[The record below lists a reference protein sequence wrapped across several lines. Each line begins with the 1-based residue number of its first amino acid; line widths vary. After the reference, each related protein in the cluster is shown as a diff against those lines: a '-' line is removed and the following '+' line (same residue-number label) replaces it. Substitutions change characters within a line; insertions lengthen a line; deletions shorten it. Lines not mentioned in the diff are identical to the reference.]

1 MEYTGNIT
9 DQMKNRI
16 SKLENR
22 ILEMIQVEEERI
34 IRLKR
39 SKETLW
45 ELSDPIRKAN
55 IKIMDIKEEEMEK
68 G

>member
-1 MEYTGNIT
+1 MEKILSNLA
-9 DQMKNRI
+9 DRN
-16 SKLENR
+16 
-22 ILEMIQVEEERI
+22 LEMIQVEEERI
-34 IRLKR
+34 ARLKR